1 MGLDGAHERGVGRS
15 LAFMEYDRPVKPTEP
30 PPYDELKTQEQV
42 EDIMQPGAG
51 AVVIDFW
58 SPTCGPCLA
67 MAQDFADV
75 AEQFERS
82 EVRFCKL
89 DTEAHP
95 ELTVA
100 FNIRAVPTIL
110 FVHDGKILDA
120 SVGRM
125 SAKVLGEKSEWLV
138 GKAHKK
144 PGLLRRLLG

>member
-1 MGLDGAHERGVGRS
+1 MLAGVKQT
-15 LAFMEYDRPVKPTEP
+15 APA
-30 PPYDELKTQEQV
+30 PYDELESQEQV
-42 EDIMQPGAG
+42 EAIMEPGGG

-75 AEQFERS
+75 AEQFDRN

-95 ELTVA
+95 ELAVP
-100 FNIRAVPTIL
+100 FQIRAVPTIL
-110 FVHDGKILDA
+110 FVHDGKIVDA
-120 SVGRM
+120 AVGRL
-125 SAKVLGEKSEWLV
+125 SAKVLGEKSEWLL
-138 GKAHKK
+138 GKAQRK